1 VSTGASVGSIYSQMI
16 LDTSQY
22 EKALRDIVGMT
33 KKGSDQ
39 SASSFDKTGKAVDST
54 TSKIKEQNRS
64 VGSLSSSLQ
73 ALGGILG
80 SAAIVGG
87 LKSMTMEAGK
97 METVNTS
104 FKVMLG
110 SATKAK
116 QVLGELNQ
124 FSIATPFTP
133 TQVFQAG
140 KALTAFGVEAKQL
153 IPTLRMVGDVAS
165 GTGKDFN
172 ELSVIYGKA
181 FIAGNIYA
189 EDLNQLMEAGVPI
202 ISELSKVMGVQ
213 EGQVK
218 KLASEGKIGFK
229 QLELAF
235 QNMTQ
240 EGGRFFGM
248 MDEQSKTLE
257 GSISTMQGNFTDL
270 TVVIGEQLL
279 PIVKSLVQSLS
290 GIIKG
295 ITEFAKENPVLF
307 GTIVKLTV
315 GLAAL
320 LAVLI
325 GGAGLK
331 VAVMQLIPL
340 LNTLGITAV
349 TTGGKIALAFGPAGA
364 AFLAISGIILLISQA
379 QDRLN
384 RLNAQR
390 VDSTTR
396 AIQGMTEAQ
405 RRSATAALAFFQ
417 LTDVQ
422 VNKQSA
428 DYANLKRTI
437 EGVGLTMDQV
447 GRTFGQRGRE
457 IFKVDSASIRNIIN
471 NLQQTANENP
481 IRVPVVGGGG
491 GAANGAVTEQDN
503 AVLGS
508 YNQRLAELNSNL
520 AQAVLVRDEFTV
532 MGSDAWEDAN
542 KDVVKYNAEL
552 KKLTST
558 IDAGMFHNLLLA
570 FEDLGIEFS
579 KTTKAMLGGISKLAE
594 GGMQYLQTMAQAASQ
609 RFQNVQQQVGSMNEW
624 GAALLDKQ
632 IEATLKSYDIELQA
646 LQDQKDRLIAIEE
659 EYQLRRDEIR
669 NAEIQKIK
677 DRIEQ
682 EYQIEAENAQLKYEE
697 ELLLQETKMLD
708 EEQRKINQQRLEEE
722 HLQGL
727 NDLRNRFDDMTKEE
741 IAALTESM
749 RAEDQTRSTN
759 HKTELEAI
767 ALKEKEIED
776 KKVAEKEANDK
787 KKAELEKK
795 LKLYEWAMGKQAFE
809 ASKRLQMATIQMQMA
824 QGLISA
830 VTAGAMLAA
839 TVPFI
844 GWILGPALAV
854 MLSGM
859 VLSAGMS
866 SLQAVGSSQYQPPPA
881 AAFAEGGMI
890 TGGIPNQ
897 DSVNVRMMPG
907 ELVVPTKNFEEVV
920 GAVRN
925 ERQGNGGIVIS
936 GNNFYGIDSP
946 ETFVDKVSEML
957 YDRTR
962 GAVAAFI

>member
-1 VSTGASVGSIYSQMI
+1 MI

-22 EKALRDIVGMT
+22 EKALKELVGLNN
-33 KKGSDQ
+33 KKSKNLESDYEGVNKRLNGLEESLKKSKKQ
-39 SASSFDKTGKAVDST
+39 SEGLT
-54 TSKIKEQNRS
+54 
-64 VGSLSSSLQ
+64 SSLQ

-140 KALTAFGVEAKQL
+140 KALTAFGIEAKQL
-153 IPTLRMVGDVAS
+153 IPTLKMVGDVAS

-270 TVVIGEQLL
+270 TVVMGEQLL

-340 LNTLGITAV
+340 LNTLGIVATQ
-349 TTGGKIALAFGPAGA
+349 TGGKMVLAFGPASLAVA
-364 AFLAISGIILLISQA
+364 AIASLILLLEKAKQKSDALKQASVDRVSGKLSSASLKELNNAEAMLKLMSLKNQSVTEGTQEFKNYNKTLQSVGLSISDIAKSQEKLNKGPDKGKIRFKIDVEGVKQQLA
-379 QDRLN
+379 EVERL
-384 RLNAQR
+384 
-390 VDSTTR
+390 
-396 AIQGMTEAQ
+396 IKE
-405 RRSATAALAFFQ
+405 
-417 LTDVQ
+417 
-422 VNKQSA
+422 KQS
-428 DYANLKRTI
+428 KK
-437 EGVGLTMDQV
+437 GG
-447 GRTFGQRGRE
+447 GGG
-457 IFKVDSASIRNIIN
+457 
-471 NLQQTANENP
+471 
-481 IRVPVVGGGG
+481 GGGG
-491 GAANGAVTEQDN
+491 GAATEE
-503 AVLGS
+503 VK
-508 YNQRLAELNSNL
+508 EE
-520 AQAVLVRDEFTV
+520 AQ
-532 MGSDAWEDAN
+532 
-542 KDVVKYNAEL
+542 KIVKE
-552 KKLTST
+552 
-558 IDAGMFHNLLLA
+558 IDTGMFQPLVNI
-570 FEDLGIEFS
+570 IE
-579 KTTKAMLGGISKLAE
+579 AGGDKLNDFAKSGLSSISKLAE

-809 ASKRLQMATIQMQMA
+809 ASKKLQMATIQMQMA

-839 TVPFI
+839 TVPVI

>member
-1 VSTGASVGSIYSQMI
+1 MSTGASVGSIYSQMI

-22 EKALRDIVGMT
+22 EKALKELVGLNN
-33 KKGSDQ
+33 KKSKNLESDYEGVNKRLNGLEESLKKSKKQ
-39 SASSFDKTGKAVDST
+39 SEGLT
-54 TSKIKEQNRS
+54 
-64 VGSLSSSLQ
+64 SSLQ

-140 KALTAFGVEAKQL
+140 KALTAFGIEAKQL
-153 IPTLRMVGDVAS
+153 IPTLKMVGDVAS

-270 TVVIGEQLL
+270 TVVMGEQLL

-340 LNTLGITAV
+340 LNTLGIVATQ
-349 TTGGKIALAFGPAGA
+349 TGGKMVLAFGPASLAVA
-364 AFLAISGIILLISQA
+364 AIASLILLLEKAKQKSDALKQASVDRVSGKLSSASLKELNNAEAMLKLMSLKNQSVTEGTQEFKNYNKTLQSVGLSISDIAKSQEKLNKGPDKGKIRFKIDVEGVKQQLA
-379 QDRLN
+379 EVERL
-384 RLNAQR
+384 
-390 VDSTTR
+390 
-396 AIQGMTEAQ
+396 IKE
-405 RRSATAALAFFQ
+405 
-417 LTDVQ
+417 
-422 VNKQSA
+422 KQS
-428 DYANLKRTI
+428 KK
-437 EGVGLTMDQV
+437 GG
-447 GRTFGQRGRE
+447 GGG
-457 IFKVDSASIRNIIN
+457 
-471 NLQQTANENP
+471 
-481 IRVPVVGGGG
+481 GGGG
-491 GAANGAVTEQDN
+491 GAATEE
-503 AVLGS
+503 VK
-508 YNQRLAELNSNL
+508 EE
-520 AQAVLVRDEFTV
+520 AQ
-532 MGSDAWEDAN
+532 
-542 KDVVKYNAEL
+542 KIVKE
-552 KKLTST
+552 
-558 IDAGMFHNLLLA
+558 IDTGMFQPLVNI
-570 FEDLGIEFS
+570 IE
-579 KTTKAMLGGISKLAE
+579 AGGDKLNDFAKSGLSSISKLAE

-809 ASKRLQMATIQMQMA
+809 ASKKLQMATIQMQMA

-839 TVPFI
+839 TVPVI

>member
-140 KALTAFGVEAKQL
+140 KALTAFGIEAKQL
-153 IPTLRMVGDVAS
+153 IPTLKMVGDVAS

-229 QLELAF
+229 QVELAF

-270 TVVIGEQLL
+270 TVVMGEQLL

-295 ITEFAKENPVLF
+295 IIEFAKENPVLF
-307 GTIVKLTV
+307 GTIVKLTG

-331 VAVMQLIPL
+331 IAVMQLIPL

-349 TTGGKIALAFGPAGA
+349 TTGGKIAFAFGPAGV
-364 AFLAISGIILLISQA
+364 AFLAISQIILLISQA

-384 RLNAQR
+384 RLNSQR

-405 RRSATAALAFFQ
+405 RKSATAALAFLQ
-417 LTDVQ
+417 LTDVE
-422 VNKQSA
+422 VNKRSA
-428 DYANLKRTI
+428 DYENLKRTI

-447 GRTFGQRGRE
+447 GKTFGFGNRK
-457 IFKVDSASIRNIIN
+457 IFKVDSGVIRNILK
-471 NLQQTANENP
+471 NLQETANENP
-481 IRVPVVGGGG
+481 ITFPVVGGGG
-491 GAANGAVTEQDN
+491 GATQEIIQDD
-503 AVLGS
+503 ALLGS
-508 YNQRLAELNSNL
+508 YNQKLNQIKQNLEEATLA
-520 AQAVLVRDEFTV
+520 RDSFTV
-532 MGSDAWEDAN
+532 MGSDAWEEAR
-542 KDVVKYNAEL
+542 KDVDKYSAEL
-552 KKLTST
+552 DNFTGNINT
-558 IDAGMFHNLLLA
+558 GMFEPLVQAL
-570 FEDLGIEFS
+570 DKVGVKLGGF
-579 KTTKAMLGGISKLAE
+579 TKAGLFAISSLVE

-759 HKTELEAI
+759 HKTELEGI

-776 KKVAEKEANDK
+776 KKVTEKEANDK

-795 LKLYEWAMGKQAFE
+795 LKLYEWAMGKQSFE
-809 ASKRLQMATIQMQMA
+809 ASKQLQMATIQMQIA

-830 VTAGAMLAA
+830 ATAGAMLAA
-839 TVPFI
+839 TIPVI
-844 GWILGPALAV
+844 GWVLGPVLAA

-859 VLSAGMS
+859 VLSAGVS